1 MDISEKYKG
10 KRKWVRFLAEWL
22 DCYFQH
28 DVGKSAAALTYYL
41 VFAMFPFLIF
51 LSMLLGFLK
60 LPLIPLT
67 GQASNLL
74 PEDIIMILN
83 IGIVHITERR
93 SSAVLAVGLIF
104 TLWPPMR
111 AVHSL
116 MDSINHAYG
125 GEKYPSLLRYRLLTF
140 LFTLCIIL
148 FIVVAM
154 LILLIGEGVLG
165 LISKFWPLSLNF
177 IALWGKL
184 RFIPL
189 GVMLYGILASL
200 YYVAPNPRPAKR
212 YVFPGAIAAL
222 VTWLIFSM
230 GFAYYVDNLANYSV
244 IYGSIGA
251 IIVFL
256 MWLYFSGV
264 VILMGA
270 EFNHALMTVY
280 G

>member
-10 KRKWVRFLAEWL
+10 KKKWIRFLAEWM

-41 VFAMFPFLIF
+41 VFAIFPLLICI
-51 LSMLLGFLK
+51 SMVLGFLK

-67 GQASNLL
+67 GEVSNFL

-83 IGIVHITERR
+83 VGIVHITERR
-93 SSAVLAVGLIF
+93 SSAVLAVGLVF
-104 TLWPPMR
+104 TLWPPIR
-111 AVHSL
+111 AVNSL

-125 GEKYPSLLRYRLLTF
+125 GKRHPSPLRYRLLTF
-140 LFTLCIIL
+140 IFTLCLIL
-148 FIVVAM
+148 FIVAAM
-154 LILLIGEGVLG
+154 LILVIGEGVLG
-165 LISKFWPLSLNF
+165 LVSEFLPISLDLISL
-177 IALWGKL
+177 WSKL
-184 RFIPL
+184 RFLPL
-189 GVMLYGILASL
+189 AVMLYGILSSL
-200 YYVAPNPRPAKR
+200 YYVAPSPRPPKK
-212 YVFPGAIAAL
+212 YVFPGAFAAL

-230 GFAYYVDNLANYSV
+230 GFAHYVDNLANYSL